1 MGPWWYGQHELCEMA
16 IVIVDQPMVPLSC
29 LSKPTLE
36 AG

>member
-1 MGPWWYGQHELCEMA
+1 MDPWWCGQHELCEMA
-16 IVIVDQPMVPLSC
+16 IVIVDQPMFALSF